1 MARKVLVS
9 FLTLAFVLVGG
20 LALERGARAAE
31 AGVKV
36 GILSCNVS
44 SGWGFIFGSSRELR
58 CTYAPDGSNV
68 TERYNGS
75 IDKFGVDIGF
85 SKSGVIIW
93 AVVAPTEDLYGGAL
107 AGKYIG
113 ATVEATIAV
122 GLGANVLIGGGNSVA
137 LQPVS
142 ISGQEGLNIAAG
154 IASVSLSA
162 AN

>member
-20 LALERGARAAE
+20 LALDRGAWAVE

-36 GILSCNVS
+36 GVLSCNVS

-58 CTYAPDGSNV
+58 CTYTPYGSNV

-93 AVVAPTEDLYGGAL
+93 AVVAPTADLYSGAL

-142 ISGQEGLNIAAG
+142 ISGQQGLNIAAG
-154 IASVSLSA
+154 IASVSLNA